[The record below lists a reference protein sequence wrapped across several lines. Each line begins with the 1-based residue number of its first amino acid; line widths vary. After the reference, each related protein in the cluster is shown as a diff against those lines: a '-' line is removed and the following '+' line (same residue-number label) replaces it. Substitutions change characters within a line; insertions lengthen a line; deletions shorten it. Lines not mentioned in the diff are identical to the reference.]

1 MGFTDMALRVRTSNG
16 DNPPD
21 DLGALTTSDWKDS
34 LLQNHDCVI
43 RNSKV
48 YANSATMAPS
58 YITWLVRRA
67 CVSQMKIAID
77 GSYSGLWIKLVG
89 LDDVFT
95 KALNGWLNM
104 MELYSGAGTQVIG
117 SNSTGCAVGTAAT
130 GHSGTFIGT
139 FGIQSSSFATNNNI
153 LIRFRLE
160 GSNVL
165 RSLAITGMV
174 ENPDVIW

>member
-1 MGFTDMALRVRTSNG
+1 MGYTDKALRVRTSDG

-21 DLGALTTSDWKDS
+21 DLGLLTVSNWDDN
-34 LLQNHDCVI
+34 LIQNWDCVI
-43 RNSKV
+43 RNQKV
-48 YANSATMAPS
+48 YANGSTLSPS

-67 CVSQMKIAID
+67 SVSQMKILIN

-89 LDDVFT
+89 LEDVFT

-104 MELYSGAGTQVIG
+104 TELYSGAGTPGIG
-117 SNSTGCAVGTAAT
+117 RNGTGCAVGTAAN

-139 FGIQSSSFATNNNI
+139 FGTQSSSFATNNNI
-153 LIRFRLE
+153 LIRFKLE

-165 RSLAITGMV
+165 RSLSITGMV
-174 ENPDVIW
+174 ENPDIVW